1 MTTTTLE
8 SRFVFYQSFHDM
20 IALIPDSETQLAAY
34 GMICAY
40 ALEGT
45 EPETDNWILNLL
57 FYAVKPLIDS
67 NRKRR
72 ENGKKGGRKPAA
84 TEMQTETATEVQAD
98 TMTTEQVT
106 EEQKT
111 DIPDLLVYETD
122 KQENSVCKE
131 GVPIILVQEEHCQK
145 ETATESPVI
154 APQTEPA
161 AVVQQEPEPEQT
173 PHMAQEDILL
183 YGENKYPVT
192 QMELKKIQNFARKL
206 FKKHNFG
213 RILNE
218 FDIDKIMKYTVARR
232 EINGVAVGVLDRDK
246 ADLLKYAV
254 EQAEAA
260 EKLNWRYIE
269 GMYRR
274 FEQRD
279 IKTAAEAY
287 QYDLSRSIPALQL

>member
-1 MTTTTLE
+1 MTTATLE
-8 SRFVFYQSFHDM
+8 RSFVFYQSFHDM
-20 IALIPDSETQLAAY
+20 ITLIPDSETQLAAY

-84 TEMQTETATEVQAD
+84 TEMQTETVTEVQAD
-98 TMTTEQVT
+98 TTTTEQVT

-111 DIPDLLVYETD
+111 DIPGLLVYEID
-122 KQENSVCKE
+122 KRENMVCKE
-131 GVPIILVQEEHCQK
+131 DIPKILVKEEYCQE

-154 APQTEPA
+154 APQTAQPA
-161 AVVQQEPEPEQT
+161 VIQQEPEPEQT
-173 PHMAQEDILL
+173 PHMAQNDILL

-246 ADLLKYAV
+246 TDLLEYAV

-269 GMYRR
+269 GIYRN
-274 FEQRD
+274 FLLRD
-279 IKTAAEAY
+279 IKTADEAY

>member
-84 TEMQTETATEVQAD
+84 TEMQTETVTEVQAD
-98 TMTTEQVT
+98 TTTTEQVT

-111 DIPDLLVYETD
+111 DIPGLLVYEID
-122 KQENSVCKE
+122 KRENMVCKE
-131 GVPIILVQEEHCQK
+131 DIPKILVKEENCQE

-154 APQTEPA
+154 APQTAQPA
-161 AVVQQEPEPEQT
+161 VIQQEPEPEQT
-173 PHMAQEDILL
+173 PHMAQNDILL

-246 ADLLKYAV
+246 TDLLEYAV

-269 GMYRR
+269 GIYRN
-274 FEQRD
+274 FLLRD
-279 IKTAAEAY
+279 IKTADEAY

>member
-1 MTTTTLE
+1 MTTATLE
-8 SRFVFYQSFHDM
+8 RSFVFYQSFHDM
-20 IALIPDSETQLAAY
+20 IALIPDMETQLAAY

-40 ALEGT
+40 AFSEI
-45 EPETDNWILNLL
+45 EPQTDNWVLKMV
-57 FYAVKPLIDS
+57 FSAAKPLIDS

-98 TMTTEQVT
+98 TTTTEQVT

-122 KQENSVCKE
+122 KQENAVCKE

-154 APQTEPA
+154 APQTAQPT
-161 AVVQQEPEPEQT
+161 VVKQEPEQT
-173 PHMAQEDILL
+173 PHITQDDILL

>member
-67 NRKRR
+67 NRKRQ
-72 ENGKKGGRKPAA
+72 ENGKKGGRK
-84 TEMQTETATEVQAD
+84 QATEVQTEAAPA
-98 TMTTEQVT
+98 EQVT
-106 EEQKT
+106 EEQKI
-111 DIPDLLVYETD
+111 DLPSFLVEEIEIQEINVDGGNIPT
-122 KQENSVCKE
+122 
-131 GVPIILVQEEHCQK
+131 ILVQEEFIHDNMVQK
-145 ETATESPVI
+145 EDIPKILVQE
-154 APQTEPA
+154 EY
-161 AVVQQEPEPEQT
+161 QQEDKVQEEQIGVRAEPCQNE
-173 PHMAQEDILL
+173 EILL
-183 YGENKYPVT
+183 YGANKYPVT
-192 QMELKKIQNFARKL
+192 QTELKKIQNYARDL
-206 FKKHNFG
+206 FQKHNFG

-246 ADLLKYAV
+246 TDLLEYAV

-269 GMYRR
+269 GIYRN
-274 FEQRD
+274 FLLRD
-279 IKTAAEAY
+279 IKTADEAY

>member
-1 MTTTTLE
+1 MTTATLE
-8 SRFVFYQSFHDM
+8 RSFVFYQSFHDM
-20 IALIPDSETQLAAY
+20 ITLIPDSETQLAAY

-84 TEMQTETATEVQAD
+84 TEMQTETVTEVQAD
-98 TMTTEQVT
+98 TTTTEQVT

-111 DIPDLLVYETD
+111 DIPGLLVYEID
-122 KQENSVCKE
+122 KRENMVCKE
-131 GVPIILVQEEHCQK
+131 DIPKILVKEEYCQE

-154 APQTEPA
+154 APQTAQPA
-161 AVVQQEPEPEQT
+161 VIQQEPEPEQT
-173 PHMAQEDILL
+173 PHMAQNDILL

-246 ADLLKYAV
+246 TDLLEYAV

-279 IKTAAEAY
+279 IKTADEAY
-287 QYDLSRSIPALQL
+287 QYDLSRSIPAL

>member
-84 TEMQTETATEVQAD
+84 TEMQTETVTEVQAD
-98 TMTTEQVT
+98 TTTTEQVT

-111 DIPDLLVYETD
+111 DIPGLLVYEID
-122 KQENSVCKE
+122 KRENMVCKE
-131 GVPIILVQEEHCQK
+131 DIPKILVKEEYCQE

-154 APQTEPA
+154 APQTAQPA
-161 AVVQQEPEPEQT
+161 VIQQEPEPEQT
-173 PHMAQEDILL
+173 PHMAQNDILL

-246 ADLLKYAV
+246 TDLLEYAV

-269 GMYRR
+269 GIYRN
-274 FEQRD
+274 FLLRD
-279 IKTAAEAY
+279 IKTADEAY

>member
-1 MTTTTLE
+1 MTTATLE
-8 SRFVFYQSFHDM
+8 RSFVFYQSFHDM
-20 IALIPDSETQLAAY
+20 ITLIPDSETQLAAY

-84 TEMQTETATEVQAD
+84 TEMQTETVTEVQAD
-98 TMTTEQVT
+98 TTTTEQVT

-111 DIPDLLVYETD
+111 DILGLLVYEID
-122 KQENSVCKE
+122 KRENMVCKE
-131 GVPIILVQEEHCQK
+131 DIPKILVKEEYCQE

-154 APQTEPA
+154 APQTAQPA
-161 AVVQQEPEPEQT
+161 VIQQEPEPEQT
-173 PHMAQEDILL
+173 PHMAQNDILL

-246 ADLLKYAV
+246 TDLLEYAV

-269 GMYRR
+269 GIYRN
-274 FEQRD
+274 FLLRD
-279 IKTAAEAY
+279 IKTSAEAY
-287 QYDLSRSIPALQL
+287 QYDLSRDIPVL

>member
-1 MTTTTLE
+1 MTTATLE
-8 SRFVFYQSFHDM
+8 RSFVFYQSFHDM
-20 IALIPDSETQLAAY
+20 ITLIPDSETQLAAY

-84 TEMQTETATEVQAD
+84 TEMQTETVTEVQAD
-98 TMTTEQVT
+98 TTTTEQVT

-111 DIPDLLVYETD
+111 DIPGLLVYEID
-122 KQENSVCKE
+122 KRENMVCKE
-131 GVPIILVQEEHCQK
+131 DIPKILVKEEYCQE

-154 APQTEPA
+154 APQTAQPA
-161 AVVQQEPEPEQT
+161 VIQQEPEPEQT
-173 PHMAQEDILL
+173 PHMAQNDILL

-232 EINGVAVGVLDRDK
+232 EINGVAVGVLDREK
-246 ADLLKYAV
+246 TDLLEYAV

-269 GMYRR
+269 GIYRN
-274 FEQRD
+274 FLLRD
-279 IKTAAEAY
+279 IKTADEAY

>member
-20 IALIPDSETQLAAY
+20 ITLIPDSETQLAAY

-45 EPETDNWILNLL
+45 ESETDNWILNLL

-67 NRKRR
+67 NRKRQ
-72 ENGKKGGRKPAA
+72 ENGKKGGRK
-84 TEMQTETATEVQAD
+84 QATEVQTEAV
-98 TMTTEQVT
+98 TAEQVT
-106 EEQKT
+106 DLPSFLVEET
-111 DIPDLLVYETD
+111 EI
-122 KQENSVCKE
+122 QEMNVDE
-131 GVPIILVQEEHCQK
+131 EDTPTILVQEEPIHNNMVQEEDIPK
-145 ETATESPVI
+145 ILVQEEY
-154 APQTEPA
+154 
-161 AVVQQEPEPEQT
+161 QQEDKVQEEQIGVRAEPCQNE
-173 PHMAQEDILL
+173 EILL
-183 YGENKYPVT
+183 YGANKYPVT
-192 QMELKKIQNFARKL
+192 QTELKKIQNFARDL
-206 FKKHNFG
+206 FQKHNFG

-279 IKTAAEAY
+279 IKTADEAY
-287 QYDLSRSIPALQL
+287 QYDLSRSIPAL

>member
-84 TEMQTETATEVQAD
+84 TEMQTETVTEVQAD
-98 TMTTEQVT
+98 TTTTEQVT

-111 DIPDLLVYETD
+111 DIPGLLVYEID
-122 KQENSVCKE
+122 KRENMVCKE
-131 GVPIILVQEEHCQK
+131 DIPKILVKEEYCQE

-154 APQTEPA
+154 APQTAQPA
-161 AVVQQEPEPEQT
+161 VIQQEPEPEQT
-173 PHMAQEDILL
+173 PHMAQNDILL

-269 GMYRR
+269 GIYRN
-274 FEQRD
+274 FLLRD
-279 IKTAAEAY
+279 IKTADEAY

>member
-72 ENGKKGGRKPAA
+72 ENGKKGGRK
-84 TEMQTETATEVQAD
+84 QATEVQTEAV
-98 TMTTEQVT
+98 TAEQVT
-106 EEQKT
+106 DLPSFLVEET
-111 DIPDLLVYETD
+111 EI
-122 KQENSVCKE
+122 QEMNVDE
-131 GVPIILVQEEHCQK
+131 EDTPTILVQEEPIQYNIVHEEGIPRIFVQ
-145 ETATESPVI
+145 EEH
-154 APQTEPA
+154 
-161 AVVQQEPEPEQT
+161 QQEDK
-173 PHMAQEDILL
+173 AQEEQIGVRAEPCQNEEILL
-183 YGENKYPVT
+183 YGANKYPVAQT
-192 QMELKKIQNFARKL
+192 ELKKIQNFARDL
-206 FKKHNFG
+206 FQKHNFG

-279 IKTAAEAY
+279 IKTADEAY
-287 QYDLSRSIPALQL
+287 QYDLSRSIPAL

>member
-1 MTTTTLE
+1 MTTATLE
-8 SRFVFYQSFHDM
+8 RSFVFYQSFHDM
-20 IALIPDSETQLAAY
+20 ITLIPDSETQLAAY

-67 NRKRR
+67 NRKRQ
-72 ENGKKGGRKPAA
+72 ENGKKGGRK
-84 TEMQTETATEVQAD
+84 QATEVQTEAV
-98 TMTTEQVT
+98 TAEQVT
-106 EEQKT
+106 DLPSFLVEET
-111 DIPDLLVYETD
+111 EI
-122 KQENSVCKE
+122 QEMNVDE
-131 GVPIILVQEEHCQK
+131 EDTPTILVQEEPIHNNMVQEEDIPK
-145 ETATESPVI
+145 ILVQEEY
-154 APQTEPA
+154 
-161 AVVQQEPEPEQT
+161 QQEDKVQEEQIGVRAEPCQNE
-173 PHMAQEDILL
+173 EILL
-183 YGENKYPVT
+183 YGANKYPVT
-192 QMELKKIQNFARKL
+192 QTELKKIQNFARDL
-206 FKKHNFG
+206 FQKHNFG

-279 IKTAAEAY
+279 IKTADEAY
-287 QYDLSRSIPALQL
+287 QYDLSRSIPAL

>member
-45 EPETDNWILNLL
+45 ESETDNWILNLL

-67 NRKRR
+67 NRKRQ
-72 ENGKKGGRKPAA
+72 ENGKKGGRK
-84 TEMQTETATEVQAD
+84 QATEVQTEAV
-98 TMTTEQVT
+98 TAEQVT
-106 EEQKT
+106 DLPSFLVEET
-111 DIPDLLVYETD
+111 EI
-122 KQENSVCKE
+122 QEMNVDE
-131 GVPIILVQEEHCQK
+131 EDTPTILVQEEPIHNNMVQEEDIPK
-145 ETATESPVI
+145 ILVQEEY
-154 APQTEPA
+154 
-161 AVVQQEPEPEQT
+161 QQEDKVQEEQIGVRAEPCQNE
-173 PHMAQEDILL
+173 EILL
-183 YGENKYPVT
+183 YGANKYPVT
-192 QMELKKIQNFARKL
+192 QTELKKIQNFARDL
-206 FKKHNFG
+206 FQKHNFG

-246 ADLLKYAV
+246 TDLLEYAV

-269 GMYRR
+269 GIYRN
-274 FEQRD
+274 FLLRD
-279 IKTAAEAY
+279 IKTADEAY

>member
-67 NRKRR
+67 NRKRQ
-72 ENGKKGGRKPAA
+72 ENGKKGGRK
-84 TEMQTETATEVQAD
+84 QATEVQTEAAPA
-98 TMTTEQVT
+98 EQVT

-111 DIPDLLVYETD
+111 DIPGLLVYEID
-122 KQENSVCKE
+122 KRENMVCKE
-131 GVPIILVQEEHCQK
+131 DIPKILVKEEYCQE

-154 APQTEPA
+154 APQTAQPA
-161 AVVQQEPEPEQT
+161 VIQQEPEPEQT
-173 PHMAQEDILL
+173 PHMAQNDILL

-232 EINGVAVGVLDRDK
+232 EINGVAVGVLDREK
-246 ADLLKYAV
+246 ADLLEYAV

-269 GMYRR
+269 GIYRN
-274 FEQRD
+274 FLLRD
-279 IKTAAEAY
+279 IKTSAEAY
-287 QYDLSRSIPALQL
+287 QYDLSRDIPVL

>member
-1 MTTTTLE
+1 MTIATLE
-8 SRFVFYQSFHDM
+8 RSFVFYQSFHDM
-20 IALIPDSETQLAAY
+20 IALIPDMETQLAAY

-40 ALEGT
+40 AFSEI
-45 EPETDNWILNLL
+45 EPQTDNWVLKMV
-57 FYAVKPLIDS
+57 FSAAKPLIDS
-67 NRKRR
+67 DRKRR

-84 TEMQTETATEVQAD
+84 TEMQTETVTEVQAD
-98 TMTTEQVT
+98 TTTTEQVT

-111 DIPDLLVYETD
+111 DIPGLLVYEID
-122 KQENSVCKE
+122 KRENMVCKE
-131 GVPIILVQEEHCQK
+131 DIPKILVKEEYCQE

-154 APQTEPA
+154 APQTAQPA
-161 AVVQQEPEPEQT
+161 VIQQEPEPEQT
-173 PHMAQEDILL
+173 PHMAQNDILL

-232 EINGVAVGVLDRDK
+232 EINGVAVGVLDREK
-246 ADLLKYAV
+246 ADLLEYAV

-269 GMYRR
+269 GIYRN
-274 FEQRD
+274 FLLRD
-279 IKTAAEAY
+279 IKTADEAY

>member
-20 IALIPDSETQLAAY
+20 ITLIPDSETQLAAY

-67 NRKRR
+67 NRKRQ
-72 ENGKKGGRKPAA
+72 ENGKKGGRK
-84 TEMQTETATEVQAD
+84 QATEVQTEAV
-98 TMTTEQVT
+98 TAEQVT
-106 EEQKT
+106 DLPSFLVEET
-111 DIPDLLVYETD
+111 EI
-122 KQENSVCKE
+122 QEMNVDE
-131 GVPIILVQEEHCQK
+131 EDTPTILVQEEPIHNNMVQEEDIPK
-145 ETATESPVI
+145 ILVQEEY
-154 APQTEPA
+154 
-161 AVVQQEPEPEQT
+161 QQEDKVQEEQIGVRAEPCQNE
-173 PHMAQEDILL
+173 EILL
-183 YGENKYPVT
+183 YGANKYPVT
-192 QMELKKIQNFARKL
+192 QTELKKIQNFARDL
-206 FKKHNFG
+206 FQKHNFG

-246 ADLLKYAV
+246 TDLLEYAV

-269 GMYRR
+269 GIYRN
-274 FEQRD
+274 FLLRD
-279 IKTAAEAY
+279 IKTADEAY

>member
-20 IALIPDSETQLAAY
+20 ITLIPDSETQLAAY

-84 TEMQTETATEVQAD
+84 TEMQTETVTEVQAD
-98 TMTTEQVT
+98 TTTTEQVT

-111 DIPDLLVYETD
+111 DIPGLLVYEID
-122 KQENSVCKE
+122 KRENMVCKE
-131 GVPIILVQEEHCQK
+131 DIPKILVKEEYCQE

-154 APQTEPA
+154 APQTAQPA
-161 AVVQQEPEPEQT
+161 VIQQEPEPEQT
-173 PHMAQEDILL
+173 PHMAQNDILL

-246 ADLLKYAV
+246 TDLLEYAV

-269 GMYRR
+269 GIYRN
-274 FEQRD
+274 FLLRD
-279 IKTAAEAY
+279 IKTADEAY
-287 QYDLSRSIPALQL
+287 QYDLSRSIPAL

>member
-1 MTTTTLE
+1 MTTATLE
-8 SRFVFYQSFHDM
+8 RSFVFYQSFHDM
-20 IALIPDSETQLAAY
+20 ITLIPDSETQLAAY

-84 TEMQTETATEVQAD
+84 TEMQTETVTEVQAD
-98 TMTTEQVT
+98 TTTTEQVT

-111 DIPDLLVYETD
+111 DIPGLLVYEID
-122 KQENSVCKE
+122 KRENMVCKE
-131 GVPIILVQEEHCQK
+131 DIPKILVKEEYCQE

-154 APQTEPA
+154 APQTAQPA
-161 AVVQQEPEPEQT
+161 VIQQEPEPEQT
-173 PHMAQEDILL
+173 PHMAQNDILL

-192 QMELKKIQNFARKL
+192 QMELKKIQNLARKL

-246 ADLLKYAV
+246 TDLLEYAV

-269 GMYRR
+269 GIYRN
-274 FEQRD
+274 FLLRD
-279 IKTAAEAY
+279 IKTADEAY

>member
-1 MTTTTLE
+1 MTTATLE
-8 SRFVFYQSFHDM
+8 RSFVFYQSFHDM
-20 IALIPDSETQLAAY
+20 IALIPDMETQLAAY

-40 ALEGT
+40 AFSEI
-45 EPETDNWILNLL
+45 EPQTDNWVLKMV
-57 FYAVKPLIDS
+57 FSAAKPLIDS

-84 TEMQTETATEVQAD
+84 TEMQTETATA
-98 TMTTEQVT
+98 EQVT

-111 DIPDLLVYETD
+111 DIPEFFVNETE
-122 KQENSVCKE
+122 KQENT
-131 GVPIILVQEEHCQK
+131 PIELVQEEHCQK
-145 ETATESPVI
+145 ETATESPTI
-154 APQTEPA
+154 APQAEPQT
-161 AVVQQEPEPEQT
+161 AVVQQEPVQT
-173 PHMAQEDILL
+173 QNIAQEDILL
-183 YGENKYPVT
+183 CGENKYPVT

-232 EINGVAVGVLDRDK
+232 EINGVAVGVLDREK
-246 ADLLKYAV
+246 ADLLEYAV

-269 GMYRR
+269 GIYRN
-274 FEQRD
+274 FLLRD
-279 IKTAAEAY
+279 IKTSAEAY
-287 QYDLSRSIPALQL
+287 QYDLSRDIPVL

>member
-1 MTTTTLE
+1 MTTATLE
-8 SRFVFYQSFHDM
+8 RSFVFYQSFHDM
-20 IALIPDSETQLAAY
+20 ITLIPDSETQLAAY

-84 TEMQTETATEVQAD
+84 TEMQTETVTEVQAD
-98 TMTTEQVT
+98 TTTTEQVT

-111 DIPDLLVYETD
+111 DIPGLLVYEID
-122 KQENSVCKE
+122 KRENMVCKE
-131 GVPIILVQEEHCQK
+131 DIPKILVKEEYCQE

-154 APQTEPA
+154 APQTAQPA
-161 AVVQQEPEPEQT
+161 VIQQEPEPEQT
-173 PHMAQEDILL
+173 PHMAQNDILL

-246 ADLLKYAV
+246 ADLLEYAV

-269 GMYRR
+269 GIYRN
-274 FEQRD
+274 FLLRD
-279 IKTAAEAY
+279 IKTADEAY

>member
-8 SRFVFYQSFHDM
+8 SRFVFYQCFHDM

-67 NRKRR
+67 NRKRQ
-72 ENGKKGGRKPAA
+72 ENGKKGGRK
-84 TEMQTETATEVQAD
+84 QATEVQTEAAPA
-98 TMTTEQVT
+98 EQVT

-111 DIPDLLVYETD
+111 DIPGLLVYEID
-122 KQENSVCKE
+122 KRENMVCKE
-131 GVPIILVQEEHCQK
+131 DIPKILVKEEYCQE

-154 APQTEPA
+154 APQTAQPA
-161 AVVQQEPEPEQT
+161 VIQQEPEPEQT
-173 PHMAQEDILL
+173 PHMAQNDILL

-246 ADLLKYAV
+246 TDLLEYAV

-269 GMYRR
+269 GIYRN
-274 FEQRD
+274 FLLRD
-279 IKTAAEAY
+279 IKTADEAY

>member
-1 MTTTTLE
+1 MTTATLE
-8 SRFVFYQSFHDM
+8 RSFVFYQSFHDM
-20 IALIPDSETQLAAY
+20 ITLIPDMETQLAAY

-40 ALEGT
+40 AFSEI
-45 EPETDNWILNLL
+45 EPQTDNWVLKMV
-57 FYAVKPLIDS
+57 FSAAKPLIDS

-84 TEMQTETATEVQAD
+84 TEMQTETVTEVQAD
-98 TMTTEQVT
+98 TTTTEQVT

-111 DIPDLLVYETD
+111 DIPCLLVYETD
-122 KQENSVCKE
+122 KQENTVCKE
-131 GVPIILVQEEHCQK
+131 DLPKMLVQEEHCQK

-154 APQTEPA
+154 APQTAQPT
-161 AVVQQEPEPEQT
+161 VVKQEPEQT
-173 PHMAQEDILL
+173 PHITQDDILL

-246 ADLLKYAV
+246 ADLLEYAV

-269 GMYRR
+269 GIYRN
-274 FEQRD
+274 FLLRD

>member
-45 EPETDNWILNLL
+45 ESETDNWILNLL

-67 NRKRR
+67 NRKRQ
-72 ENGKKGGRKPAA
+72 ENGKKGGRK
-84 TEMQTETATEVQAD
+84 QATEVQTEAV
-98 TMTTEQVT
+98 TAEQVT
-106 EEQKT
+106 DLPSFLVEET
-111 DIPDLLVYETD
+111 EI
-122 KQENSVCKE
+122 QEMNVDE
-131 GVPIILVQEEHCQK
+131 EDTPTILVQEEPIHNNMVQEEDIPK
-145 ETATESPVI
+145 ILVQEEY
-154 APQTEPA
+154 
-161 AVVQQEPEPEQT
+161 QQEDKVQEEQIGVRAEPCQNE
-173 PHMAQEDILL
+173 EILL
-183 YGENKYPVT
+183 YGANKYPVT
-192 QMELKKIQNFARKL
+192 QTELKKIQNFARDL
-206 FKKHNFG
+206 FQKHNFG

-246 ADLLKYAV
+246 TDLLEYAV

-279 IKTAAEAY
+279 IKTADEAY
-287 QYDLSRSIPALQL
+287 QYDLSRSIPAL

>member
-1 MTTTTLE
+1 MTTATLE
-8 SRFVFYQSFHDM
+8 RSFVFYQSFHDM
-20 IALIPDSETQLAAY
+20 IALIPDMETQLAAY

-40 ALEGT
+40 AFSEI
-45 EPETDNWILNLL
+45 EPQTDNWVLKMV
-57 FYAVKPLIDS
+57 FSAAKPLIDS

-84 TEMQTETATEVQAD
+84 TEMQTETVTEVQAD
-98 TMTTEQVT
+98 TTTTEQVT

-111 DIPDLLVYETD
+111 DIPGLLVYEID
-122 KQENSVCKE
+122 KRENMVCKE
-131 GVPIILVQEEHCQK
+131 DIPKILVKEEYCQE

-154 APQTEPA
+154 APQTAQPA
-161 AVVQQEPEPEQT
+161 VIQQEPEPEQT
-173 PHMAQEDILL
+173 PHMAQNDILL

-246 ADLLKYAV
+246 TDLLEYAV

-269 GMYRR
+269 GIYRN
-274 FEQRD
+274 FLLRD
-279 IKTAAEAY
+279 IKTADEAY

>member
-1 MTTTTLE
+1 MTIATLE
-8 SRFVFYQSFHDM
+8 RSFVFYQSFHDM
-20 IALIPDSETQLAAY
+20 IALIPDMETQLAAY

-40 ALEGT
+40 AFSEI
-45 EPETDNWILNLL
+45 EPQTDNWVLKMV
-57 FYAVKPLIDS
+57 FSAAKPLIDS
-67 NRKRR
+67 DRKRR

-84 TEMQTETATEVQAD
+84 TEMQTEAATA
-98 TMTTEQVT
+98 EQVT

-111 DIPDLLVYETD
+111 DIPGLLVYEID
-122 KQENSVCKE
+122 KRENMVCKE
-131 GVPIILVQEEHCQK
+131 DIPKILVKEEYCQE

-154 APQTEPA
+154 APQTAQPA
-161 AVVQQEPEPEQT
+161 VIQQEPEPEQT
-173 PHMAQEDILL
+173 PHMAQNDILL

-232 EINGVAVGVLDRDK
+232 EINGVAVGVLDREK
-246 ADLLKYAV
+246 ADLLEYAV

-269 GMYRR
+269 GIYRN
-274 FEQRD
+274 FLLRD
-279 IKTAAEAY
+279 IKTSAEAY
-287 QYDLSRSIPALQL
+287 QYDLSRDIPVL

>member
-1 MTTTTLE
+1 MTTATLE
-8 SRFVFYQSFHDM
+8 RSFVFYQSFHDM
-20 IALIPDSETQLAAY
+20 ITLIPDSETQLAAY

-67 NRKRR
+67 NRKRQ
-72 ENGKKGGRKPAA
+72 ENGKKGGRK
-84 TEMQTETATEVQAD
+84 QATEVQTEAAPA
-98 TMTTEQVT
+98 EQVT
-106 EEQKT
+106 EEQKI
-111 DIPDLLVYETD
+111 DLPSFLVEEIEIQEINVDGGNIPT
-122 KQENSVCKE
+122 
-131 GVPIILVQEEHCQK
+131 ILVQEEFIHDNMVQK
-145 ETATESPVI
+145 EDIPKILVQE
-154 APQTEPA
+154 EY
-161 AVVQQEPEPEQT
+161 QQEDKVQEEQIGVRAEPCQNE
-173 PHMAQEDILL
+173 EILL
-183 YGENKYPVT
+183 YGANKYPVT
-192 QMELKKIQNFARKL
+192 QTELKKIQNFARDL
-206 FKKHNFG
+206 FQKHNFG

-246 ADLLKYAV
+246 TDLLEYAV

-269 GMYRR
+269 GIYRN
-274 FEQRD
+274 FLLRD
-279 IKTAAEAY
+279 IKTADEAY

>member
-67 NRKRR
+67 NRKRQ
-72 ENGKKGGRKPAA
+72 ENGKKGGRK
-84 TEMQTETATEVQAD
+84 QATEVQTEAV
-98 TMTTEQVT
+98 TAEQVT
-106 EEQKT
+106 DLPSFLVEET
-111 DIPDLLVYETD
+111 EI
-122 KQENSVCKE
+122 QEMNVDE
-131 GVPIILVQEEHCQK
+131 EDTPTILVQEEPIQYNIVHEEGIPRIFVQ
-145 ETATESPVI
+145 EEH
-154 APQTEPA
+154 
-161 AVVQQEPEPEQT
+161 QQEDK
-173 PHMAQEDILL
+173 AQEEQIGVRAEPCQNEEILL
-183 YGENKYPVT
+183 YGANKYPVAQT
-192 QMELKKIQNFARKL
+192 ELKKIQNFARDL
-206 FKKHNFG
+206 FQKHNFG

-279 IKTAAEAY
+279 IKTADEAY
-287 QYDLSRSIPALQL
+287 QYDLSRSIPAL

>member
-1 MTTTTLE
+1 MTTATLE
-8 SRFVFYQSFHDM
+8 RSFVFYQSFHDM
-20 IALIPDSETQLAAY
+20 ITLIPDSETQLAAY

-84 TEMQTETATEVQAD
+84 TEMQTETVTEVQAD
-98 TMTTEQVT
+98 TTTTEQVT

-111 DIPDLLVYETD
+111 DIPGLLVYEID
-122 KQENSVCKE
+122 KRENMVCKE
-131 GVPIILVQEEHCQK
+131 DIPKILVKEEYCQE

-183 YGENKYPVT
+183 CGENKYPVT

-246 ADLLKYAV
+246 TDLLEYAV

-269 GMYRR
+269 GIYRN
-274 FEQRD
+274 FLLRD
-279 IKTAAEAY
+279 IKTADEAY

>member
-1 MTTTTLE
+1 MTTATLE
-8 SRFVFYQSFHDM
+8 RSFVFYQSFHDM
-20 IALIPDSETQLAAY
+20 ITLIPDMETQLAAY

-40 ALEGT
+40 AFSEI
-45 EPETDNWILNLL
+45 EPQTDNWVLKMV
-57 FYAVKPLIDS
+57 FSAAKPLIDS

-84 TEMQTETATEVQAD
+84 TEMQTETVTEVQAD
-98 TMTTEQVT
+98 TTTTEQVT
-106 EEQKT
+106 EEQK
-111 DIPDLLVYETD
+111 IDLPSFLVYETD
-122 KQENSVCKE
+122 KQEKTVCKE
-131 GVPIILVQEEHCQK
+131 DAPKILVQEEHCQK

-154 APQTEPA
+154 APQTAQPT
-161 AVVQQEPEPEQT
+161 VVKQEPEQT
-173 PHMAQEDILL
+173 PHIAQDDILL

-232 EINGVAVGVLDRDK
+232 EINGVAVGVLDRDR
-246 ADLLKYAV
+246 ADLLEYAV

-269 GMYRR
+269 GIYRN
-274 FEQRD
+274 FLLRD
-279 IKTAAEAY
+279 IKTSAEAY
-287 QYDLSRSIPALQL
+287 QYDLSRDIPVL

>member
-1 MTTTTLE
+1 MTTATLE
-8 SRFVFYQSFHDM
+8 RSFVFYQSFHDM
-20 IALIPDSETQLAAY
+20 ITLIPDSETQLAAY

-84 TEMQTETATEVQAD
+84 TEMQTETVTEVQAD
-98 TMTTEQVT
+98 TTTTEQVT

-111 DIPDLLVYETD
+111 DIPGLLVYEID
-122 KQENSVCKE
+122 KRENMVCKE
-131 GVPIILVQEEHCQK
+131 VIPKILVKEEYCQE

-154 APQTEPA
+154 APQTAQPA
-161 AVVQQEPEPEQT
+161 VIQQEPEPEQT
-173 PHMAQEDILL
+173 PHMAQNDILL

-246 ADLLKYAV
+246 TDLLEYAV

-269 GMYRR
+269 GIYRN
-274 FEQRD
+274 FLLRD
-279 IKTAAEAY
+279 IKTADEAY